1 VDDRQ
6 AIKGMTVNE
15 RLAHF
20 ELFPAFDAAV
30 RARDKPGMLDVLM
43 KAGFSREQA
52 EYTAP
57 TVLKNR
63 EHYGHD
69 G

>member
-1 VDDRQ
+1 MDDEQ
-6 AIKGMTVNE
+6 TIKGMTVNE

-30 RARDKPGMLDVLM
+30 RARDKPGMVDVLM
-43 KAGFSREQA
+43 KAAFSREQA
-52 EYTAP
+52 EYTAT
-57 TVLKNR
+57 TVLKNP
-63 EHYGHD
+63 EHYGYH